1 MSEIDWNVELRK
13 VEREFDGLPPA
24 LSPAEVRAKL
34 AAEREELRKQ
44 NATGNAVVTW
54 ARLLLVVSLIVA
66 LKSWP
71 YARDCGLGLFAY
83 VATEVVI
90 LVGAL
95 WVATCTWRHR
105 MAKTHALAMML
116 VLGALGLLEIEILPR
131 VGYATISGAKPV
143 RVRCAD

>member
-1 MSEIDWNVELRK
+1 MGKRCRIKICQVGPSTALPLVRSAVSCTVFGCFPLPVARPFRPLYVSNPSHRVDAAVSEIDWNVELRK

-71 YARDCGLGLFAY
+71 YRS
-83 VATEVVI
+83 E
-90 LVGAL
+90 
-95 WVATCTWRHR
+95 
-105 MAKTHALAMML
+105 
-116 VLGALGLLEIEILPR
+116 
-131 VGYATISGAKPV
+131 
-143 RVRCAD
+143 